1 MRTVIDFRLPILE
14 PLRLDCPAS
23 LSWTL
28 PRVSH
33 YHCKGECTEKCEEPR
48 EHWILEQNSGNRGE
62 QAANSRED

>member
-33 YHCKGECTEKCEEPR
+33 CHCKGEYTEKCEERR
-48 EHWILEQNSGNRGE
+48 EHWILEQNSGNRRE
-62 QAANSRED
+62 QAANPRED